1 MSSVER
7 PPNEECLNQLW
18 PGLAPWSERRTLL
31 LIGVA
36 SALVGF
42 AALAYTVAHYQ
53 RGGSPETFWKSAIR
67 WLFVAAPGAA
77 ITGALL
83 CAVPIVRRHGLRLVV
98 LGSGLAVGFVGPV
111 LAVLSLLRLEDWWRN
126 P

>member
-1 MSSVER
+1 MSSVQR
-7 PPNEECLNQLW
+7 PPNEEFLNQLW
-18 PGLAPWSERRTLL
+18 PGLAPWSERKTLL
-31 LIGVA
+31 LIVVA
-36 SALVGF
+36 SALMGF
-42 AALAYTVAHYQ
+42 AALAYGVANYQ

-67 WLFVAAPGAA
+67 WLFVVAPAAV

-83 CAVPIVRRHGLRLVV
+83 CAVPAVRRHGLRLLV

-111 LAVLSLLRLEDWWRN
+111 LAVLGLLRLEEWWRN